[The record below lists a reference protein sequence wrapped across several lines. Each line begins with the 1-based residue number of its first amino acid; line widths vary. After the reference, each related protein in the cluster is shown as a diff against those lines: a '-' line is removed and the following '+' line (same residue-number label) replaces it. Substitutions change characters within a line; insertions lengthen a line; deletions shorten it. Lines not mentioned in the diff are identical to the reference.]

1 MHQTAGAV
9 THMSSLDPA
18 AAGFDPARLAR
29 LDEAL
34 RDDIAAERYDG
45 CELVVARGGRVAYHA
60 QHGFADR
67 AAGRRVEAAQPFVTM
82 SIGKQLTVALVLRAI
97 ERGHFTFTTPVAELI
112 PEFAARGKARVTVA
126 HLLTHT
132 GGVPALLPEGLA
144 PDQAT
149 SLEAVVAATCAAL
162 LECRPGT
169 RVVYSLIVGHAVL
182 AELVHRA
189 DGGRRAYRRIMRE
202 DLFEPLGMRD
212 TFLGRPAHIAPRVAP
227 VVARDR
233 RPGLLDPNLL
243 EGISLLM
250 SEDSE
255 IPAGGYVSTAPD
267 IHRFAEM
274 LRRGGELDGVR
285 ILSPSTVRLVQENRT
300 GDEPNSIFAYTEA
313 MRGWPSFPAFLGY
326 GFFLRGTGM
335 HPTPFGQ
342 LASPRAFGGF
352 GAGSTAFWIDPA
364 TDVTYAFLSS
374 GLIEESYS
382 VERHQR
388 LSDLVH
394 SAIV

>member
-1 MHQTAGAV
+1 M
-9 THMSSLDPA
+9 
-18 AAGFDPARLAR
+18 
-29 LDEAL
+29 
-34 RDDIAAERYDG
+34 
-45 CELVVARGGRVAYHA
+45 
-60 QHGFADR
+60 
-67 AAGRRVEAAQPFVTM
+67 
-82 SIGKQLTVALVLRAI
+82 
-97 ERGHFTFTTPVAELI
+97 
-112 PEFAARGKARVTVA
+112 
-126 HLLTHT
+126 
-132 GGVPALLPEGLA
+132 
-144 PDQAT
+144 
-149 SLEAVVAATCAAL
+149 
-162 LECRPGT
+162 
-169 RVVYSLIVGHAVL
+169 
-182 AELVHRA
+182 
-189 DGGRRAYRRIMRE
+189 
-202 DLFEPLGMRD
+202 
-212 TFLGRPAHIAPRVAP
+212 AP

-285 ILSPSTVRLVQENRT
+285 ILSPATVRLVQENRT
-300 GDEPNSIFAYTEA
+300 GDEPNSVFAYTEA

-352 GAGSTAFWIDPA
+352 GAGSTAFWIDPE

-394 SAIV
+394 SALV